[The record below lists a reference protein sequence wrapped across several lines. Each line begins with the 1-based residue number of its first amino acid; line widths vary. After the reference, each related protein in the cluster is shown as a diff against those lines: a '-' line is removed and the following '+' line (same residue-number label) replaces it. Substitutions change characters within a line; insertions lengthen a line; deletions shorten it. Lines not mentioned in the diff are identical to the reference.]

1 MSKTLSNT
9 SDDIIRSLRYARE
22 LADEDVLIQ
31 FADVWV
37 KCSTIKLLVSP
48 SELNLTSVNTFT
60 RQKLQDGL
68 FSLTD

>member
-1 MSKTLSNT
+1 MSNT

-37 KCSTIKLLVSP
+37 KCSTIKLLVLP